1 MLRLADHWVWD
12 SWYADDGENFH
23 IFFLRASR
31 ALLDS
36 NRRHFRASI
45 GHAISKDLR
54 DWTLL
59 PDALVA
65 SDSPSWDDLATWT
78 GSTFLAP
85 DNRWHLFYTGVSRR
99 ENGWVQR
106 IGHAISDDLISW
118 KKVGS
123 KPVTVA
129 DKEWYEP
136 LNFTDWPDQ
145 AWRDPWVFADSN
157 GSGFHMLTTARSK
170 TGDRLTRGVIGHAT
184 SNDLFTWKV
193 QPPLSE
199 PNEFGQLEVTQVEEV
214 EGCAVLIFSCAPEH
228 LSEPRR
234 RTASFAGTYSAP
246 ALSMLGPFDLNKAEL
261 IDAPH
266 IYAGRIV
273 QDRSG
278 QWNLL
283 GFVNKGEDGFFVGV
297 ICDPIPLI
305 LTNRGTLQVKK

>member
-1 MLRLADHWVWD
+1 MLKLADHWVWD
-12 SWYADDGENFH
+12 SWYADDGEDFH
-23 IFFLRASR
+23 MFFLRASR

-36 NRRHFRASI
+36 NRRHSRASI
-45 GHAISKDLR
+45 GHATSKDLR

-85 DNRWHLFYTGVSRR
+85 DNRWHLFYTGISRS

-106 IGHAISDDLISW
+106 IGHAISNDLITW
-118 KKVGS
+118 NKVGS
-123 KPVTVA
+123 DPVTVA
-129 DKEWYEP
+129 DKKWYEQ
-136 LNFTDWPDQ
+136 LNFYDWPDQ

-157 GSGFHMLTTARSK
+157 GNGFHMLTTARSK
-170 TGDRLTRGVIGHAT
+170 AGDRLTRGVIGHAT
-184 SNDLFTWKV
+184 SKDLFTWNV

-199 PNEFGQLEVTQVEEV
+199 PNEFGQLEVIQVEMV

-228 LSEPRR
+228 LTESRGKS
-234 RTASFAGTYSAP
+234 ASFAGTYSAP
-246 ALSMLGPFDLNKAEL
+246 AFSLLGPFVLNKAEL

-283 GFVNKGEDGFFVGV
+283 GFVNKGVDGFFVGE
-297 ICDPIPLI
+297 ICDPVPLI
-305 LTNRGTLQVKK
+305 LTDRGTLQVKR